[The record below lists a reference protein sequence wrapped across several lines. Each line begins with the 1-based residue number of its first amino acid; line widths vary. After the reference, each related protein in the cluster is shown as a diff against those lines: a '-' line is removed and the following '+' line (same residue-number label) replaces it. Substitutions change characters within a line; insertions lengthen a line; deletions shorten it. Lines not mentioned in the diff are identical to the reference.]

1 MLGIS
6 RAKFDNKV
14 AEGIIPKGRHQQG
27 FKEIFWFKK
36 DLEKIKDKV

>member
-14 AEGIIPKGRHQQG
+14 VEGIIPKGRHQQG
-27 FKEIFWFKK
+27 FKEIF
-36 DLEKIKDKV
+36 